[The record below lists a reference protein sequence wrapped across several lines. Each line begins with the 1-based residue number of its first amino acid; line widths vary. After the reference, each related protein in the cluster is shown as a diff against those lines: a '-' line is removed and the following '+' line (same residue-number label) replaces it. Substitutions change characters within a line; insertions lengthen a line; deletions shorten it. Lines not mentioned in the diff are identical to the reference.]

1 MEYSSSWIEYY
12 THAGHQAAMVVLVH
26 TALDHRGSRDLI
38 RETWG
43 ENFMPDKPTRLLFA
57 LGNHIFVF
65 TCPQTALY
73 VPLSLTDY
81 LRPSSTLLKNTT
93 KEHSERLVTLVLYD
107 TDDDDVEIGVAEDA
121 HVMRSIQA
129 EANLFGDIVQGS
141 FIDSYRQEIITQKD
155 DHIFETMSCRQYPCQ
170 FQKPVSQSINFRQHK
185 VIITSTTTIIRNLS
199 YKAILGHYW
208 ISSYC
213 HEAELVVKSDDDFFV
228 DLPMLRSLHASL
240 ISSQ

>member
-1 MEYSSSWIEYY
+1 
-12 THAGHQAAMVVLVH
+12 MVVLVH

-57 LGNHIFVF
+57 LGNQIFVF

-141 FIDSYRQEIITQKD
+141 FIDSYRQEIRRMIT
-155 DHIFETMSCRQYPCQ
+155 FSRQC
-170 FQKPVSQSINFRQHK
+170 
-185 VIITSTTTIIRNLS
+185 
-199 YKAILGHYW
+199 LGKNQLP
-208 ISSYC
+208 ISKTC
-213 HEAELVVKSDDDFFV
+213 LTKH
-228 DLPMLRSLHASL
+228 
-240 ISSQ
+240 

>member
-57 LGNHIFVF
+57 LGNQIFVF

-141 FIDSYRQEIITQKD
+141 FIDSYRQEIRRMIT
-155 DHIFETMSCRQYPCQ
+155 FSRQC
-170 FQKPVSQSINFRQHK
+170 
-185 VIITSTTTIIRNLS
+185 
-199 YKAILGHYW
+199 LGKNQLP
-208 ISSYC
+208 ISKTC
-213 HEAELVVKSDDDFFV
+213 LTKH
-228 DLPMLRSLHASL
+228 
-240 ISSQ
+240 